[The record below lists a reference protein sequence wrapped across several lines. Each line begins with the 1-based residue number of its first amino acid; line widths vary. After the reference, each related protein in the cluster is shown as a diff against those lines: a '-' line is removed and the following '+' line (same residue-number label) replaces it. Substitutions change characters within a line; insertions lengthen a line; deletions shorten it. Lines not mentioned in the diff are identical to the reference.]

1 MWTYRNPRAKTKLR
15 PTLLAMLEWSFQI
28 IGIGSETIIISP
40 RMSSAAMEIYA
51 GILSPQWPLSSG
63 FQFSA
68 NGRHMQ
74 APIRTV
80 INIQQR
86 QYVRTSLAVGGVLF
100 SVHPESIATRV
111 RHLEGAKDTC
121 HLERSS
127 KEYPH
132 QQ

>member
-86 QYVRTSLAVGGVLF
+86 QYVRTSLAVGGTVQR
-100 SVHPESIATRV
+100 SSRV
-111 RHLEGAKDTC
+111 YCYKGKTSEGAKDTC